1 MNSNSNSNWN
11 KGFPA
16 ANQLSEADKGRP
28 TVALLEAQLKQ
39 LLSFLNN
46 QDEDSSSKANAV
58 TKPGLSKVAS
68 RNWIID
74 SGVID
79 HTTSSSKL
87 LHKDKTCLLPPVLLL
102 SGKKM
107 NIVTKGSLTLNSIY
121 YLHDML
127 SMPTFKVDLILVSH
141 LTRGLNCSVTFFP
154 YWCILQDLAT
164 RTTIG
169 LGKQRDGLYYLV
181 ALATEKS
188 LTNHSSPTNQ
198 LACNLAIFSTNL

>member
-16 ANQLSEADKGRP
+16 ANQVSEADEGRP
-28 TVALLEAQLKQ
+28 TVALSEAQLKQ

-87 LHKDKTCLLPPVLLL
+87 LHKDKTCLLPPVLLP
-102 SGKKM
+102 SGEKM

-127 SMPTFKVDLILVSH
+127 SMPTFK
-141 LTRGLNCSVTFFP
+141 
-154 YWCILQDLAT
+154 DLAT

>member
-11 KGFPA
+11 KGFHA

-46 QDEDSSSKANAV
+46 QDEDSSSKANVV
-58 TKPGLSKVAS
+58 TKPGLSKVTS
-68 RNWIID
+68 RNWIVD
-74 SGVID
+74 SGPID
-79 HTTSSSKL
+79 RTTSSSKL

-127 SMPTFKVDLILVSH
+127 SMPTFKVDLISVSH

-164 RTTIG
+164 RRTIG
-169 LGKQRDGLYYLV
+169 LGKQCDGLYYLV

-188 LTNHSSPTNQ
+188 LTNRSSPTNLQ
-198 LACNLAIFSTNL
+198 SRHLFDQSLA